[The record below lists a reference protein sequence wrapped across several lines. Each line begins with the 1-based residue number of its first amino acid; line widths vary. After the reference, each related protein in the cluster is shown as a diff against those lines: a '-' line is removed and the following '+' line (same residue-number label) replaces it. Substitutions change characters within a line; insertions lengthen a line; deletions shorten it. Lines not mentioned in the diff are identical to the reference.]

1 MRYAVLLALL
11 LIGPAALAPAA
22 AQLITIRTLPV
33 SQGEQFAFFPSHNL
47 GMGGV
52 SLALAD
58 TLLDPFANPAKAA
71 RLRASQVFGSPASY
85 TVTGGAGAGR
95 TLPLGSF
102 ARAGSWFG
110 GAWFALQQVDAA
122 RTLDPFFPGPVPLE
136 DAIVDPEGLLSG
148 LDARHHGNSFGHLF
162 VGKSD
167 AARGLSLAGSA
178 SWARLR
184 AVDGVDLLYSGSAGV
199 RQLGHS
205 YDVRLGALREWENG
219 RTLEAVVLFDRY
231 VMTHDVTYLDVF
243 WDPAL
248 QQFNQSA
255 RMDRNLDR
263 TNTWGVH
270 VAYERPMREPGW
282 RIGWVATANH
292 MTHPKIPNY
301 SVMSIPRDPGNS
313 NALNFGVGV
322 ARTRGPATYGVDV
335 IYEPIWSHTWA
346 DAATPVETV
355 SGDTIA
361 PGGMTVENTFRFSNA
376 LLRVGLATDFADGA
390 RVPSAGVQLG
400 LVVRSISYRLTQFDH
415 VQLRGRIQ
423 DESWIEWSPTW
434 GATFRL
440 PGWELRYQGQITHGT
455 GRPGVSRF
463 VGGGVDRAAPTTGGG
478 ILAAPSGPLTLDE
491 VSVTSHRIS
500 VSVPLP

>member
-1 MRYAVLLALL
+1 MRYAAVLALL
-11 LIGPAALAPAA
+11 TGPAVPAA

-58 TLLDPFANPAKAA
+58 TLLDPFSNPAKGV
-71 RLRASQVFGSPASY
+71 RMRATQFFGSPASY

-102 ARAGSWFG
+102 TRAGSWFG
-110 GAWFALQQVDAA
+110 GAWIALQQVDAA
-122 RTLDPFFPGPVPLE
+122 RQFQNPVFFGPVALE
-136 DAIVDPEGLLSG
+136 DGIVDPEGLLSG

-162 VGKSD
+162 VGKTD
-167 AARGLSLAGSA
+167 AARGLSLAGGA
-178 SWARLR
+178 SWSRLR

-205 YDVRLGALREWENG
+205 FDVRFGALREWDSG
-219 RTLEAVVLFDRY
+219 RTFEAVALFNRY
-231 VMTHDVTYLDVF
+231 VMTHDVTFLDLF
-243 WDPAL
+243 WDPGL
-248 QQFNQSA
+248 QQFIQRT
-255 RMDRNLDR
+255 RMDQNLDR

-270 VAYERPMREPGW
+270 VAYERPLREPGW

-301 SVMSIPRDPGNS
+301 SIMNVPRDPGNS
-313 NALNFGVGV
+313 NAFNVGVGV

-335 IYEPIWSHTWA
+335 IFEPIWSHTWA
-346 DAATPVETV
+346 DAATPVENV
-355 SGDTIA
+355 LGDTIA
-361 PGGMTVENTFRFSNA
+361 PGGMTIENHFRFNNA
-376 LLRVGLATDFADGA
+376 LLRMGVSTDFAASGS
-390 RVPSAGVQLG
+390 VPSAGVQLG
-400 LVVRSISYRLTQFDH
+400 LVVRSISYRLRQFDH
-415 VQLRGRIQ
+415 VQLTGRTQ
-423 DESWIEWSPTW
+423 DESWVEWSPTW

-440 PGWELRYQGQITHGT
+440 PGWELRYQGQMTHGT
-455 GRPGVSRF
+455 GRPGVARF
-463 VGGGVDRAAPTTGGG
+463 RGGPEDLSAPTAGGG
-478 ILAAPSGPLTLDE
+478 IIVAPSGPLTLDE
-491 VSVTSHRIS
+491 VRVTSHRIS